1 MQARQLTLADVD
13 AARALRLRGL
23 QEHPRDFG
31 AAYEDEAA
39 LSREEWARN
48 FQAVEWYGVERDG
61 ALVACAILRI
71 PAMMKLKH
79 NGWIHGMY
87 VAPEARGTAAG
98 GLLIAAIEARARAAG
113 LGVLKL
119 LATSQNARAV
129 RFYEKCGFA
138 AYGLEPDSHR
148 VDGVSYDSLEMMKRL
163 NPA

>member
-87 VAPEARGTAAG
+87 VAPEARGTPAG
-98 GLLIAAIEARARAAG
+98 GLLIAAIEARACAAG
-113 LGVLKL
+113 LGILKL